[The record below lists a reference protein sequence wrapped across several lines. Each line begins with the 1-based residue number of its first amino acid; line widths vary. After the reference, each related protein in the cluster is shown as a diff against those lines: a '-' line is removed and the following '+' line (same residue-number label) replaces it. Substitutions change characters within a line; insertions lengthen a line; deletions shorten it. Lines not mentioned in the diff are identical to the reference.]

1 MQGMFANGAQVCLVA
16 NLKHKNMKWLKSL
29 LKKKQVEIAE
39 SKQLNIPAVSSSA
52 IDKYYCKTDNLII
65 YTKTNTCRDWFWHY
79 C

>member
-1 MQGMFANGAQVCLVA
+1 MPHNGAQVCLVA

-29 LKKKQVEIAE
+29 FKKKQVEIAE